1 MSEMDILKILSDP
14 DAVHLNLLRGTL
26 ARPSV
31 EQIIHLYGAETLRA
45 ALPAPP
51 DPDLRVSE
59 LEATVLAME
68 AVIASQAALIEE
80 RYSDMHLVGFEDGV
94 FTFKSPIIPLIAEA
108 MAQTLRPDRA
118 SGPANYTETAITH
131 EELGPLT
138 LTLQRKTGKTPHELR
153 REAETR
159 ADQAERRENALLAS
173 NQRERSALVELAGV
187 KSRLRDALRRAE
199 AEPDRAMELL
209 SSVVREAGR
218 L

>member
-131 EELGPLT
+131 AELGPMT

-173 NQRERSALVELAGV
+173 NQWERSALVELAGV